1 MVLPSSSIL
10 SFSHFGAHIISL
22 DVIQYHPDHHLRI
35 CSFSLHIAHGGEAG
49 VTWKPN
55 VTGVTFLF
63 LKTTCCEGAQEA
75 QEQESLGQP
84 PSLKAQ
90 SFYGDHG
97 ETKTIVIVIVI
108 VSPCRG
114 ASIKRATP
122 CVALL
127 ASLEHCVVSAATG
140 AHMLLVVRDI
150 SMQSLHVGLS
160 VLNIR
165 VPKWPIRFPK

>member
-1 MVLPSSSIL
+1 MVIL
-10 SFSHFGAHIISL
+10 A
-22 DVIQYHPDHHLRI
+22 
-35 CSFSLHIAHGGEAG
+35 
-49 VTWKPN
+49 KPK
-55 VTGVTFLF
+55 TGP
-63 LKTTCCEGAQEA
+63 GIM
-75 QEQESLGQP
+75 
-84 PSLKAQ
+84 
-90 SFYGDHG
+90 
-97 ETKTIVIVIVI
+97 IVIVIVSPYKEDSVI

-127 ASLEHCVVSAATG
+127 ASLEHCVVSAASG
-140 AHMLLVVRDI
+140 ALMVLVVRDI